1 MVSNLSHANH
11 PQPFTISEI
20 FKVPDLD
27 IYEQMVCLVLNHCVN
42 NGTSLPTVAEV
53 AGKGR
58 MSSKEVAQALQNLV
72 EKKIIPLRVFRD
84 ILGDYGDSR
93 LSWAA
98 KGLLL
103 YLKQH
108 EGNSLSELFEV
119 SKDDTDNI
127 LMELKELHRLGY
139 LDDHVIINELA

>member
-1 MVSNLSHANH
+1 MVTNANH

-20 FKVPDLD
+20 FKVPNLD
-27 IYEQMVCLVLNHCVN
+27 VYEQMVCLVLNNFIN
-42 NGTSLPTVAEV
+42 NGTYQPTVAEV
-53 AGKGR
+53 ANKGR
-58 MSSKEVAQALQNLV
+58 MSSKEATQALQNLV
-72 EKKIIPLRVFRD
+72 EKKIIPLKVFRE

-108 EGNSLSELFEV
+108 EGNTLSDLLEITME
-119 SKDDTDNI
+119 DTDNI
-127 LMELKELHRLGY
+127 LMELKELQRLGY
-139 LDDHVIINELA
+139 LDDHAIINELHIG